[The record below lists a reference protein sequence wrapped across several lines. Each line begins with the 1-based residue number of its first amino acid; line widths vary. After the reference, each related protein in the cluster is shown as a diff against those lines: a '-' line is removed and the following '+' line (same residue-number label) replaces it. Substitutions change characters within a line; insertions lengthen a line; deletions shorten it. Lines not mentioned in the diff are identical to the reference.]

1 MGMDV
6 DYIAGKDAIDKLD
19 DAFKKLPHGE
29 RGDAAD
35 EIIEF
40 AENFKKKYAE
50 HKSSISIDEIPR
62 GTPVVA
68 KYGLNKVLNKPFEH
82 LYEFGYYTKHGCV
95 VYNKG
100 ECNMQ
105 DAHAFELDQIR
116 IATREDLNEL
126 FWGNQIMENKYCAFG
141 VWYKDN
147 RGTIIEESEN
157 YYIVV
162 ASGWG
167 TYNLAIPKDS
177 LISFDTETT
186 DIPDYCCSA
195 MMRRRRSAFPMSPQV
210 GAGTG

>member
-19 DAFKKLPHGE
+19 DLFKRLPHGE

-50 HKSSISIDEIPR
+50 PNTDISIDEIPQ

-68 KYGLNKVLNKPFEH
+68 KWGHNKVTGKPFEF

-105 DAHAFELDQIR
+105 DSHAFKLDQIR
-116 IATREDLNEL
+116 IATGIDLTNYS
-126 FWGNQIMENKYCAFG
+126 WGN
-141 VWYKDN
+141 
-147 RGTIIEESEN
+147 
-157 YYIVV
+157 
-162 ASGWG
+162 
-167 TYNLAIPKDS
+167 
-177 LISFDTETT
+177 
-186 DIPDYCCSA
+186 
-195 MMRRRRSAFPMSPQV
+195 
-210 GAGTG
+210 